1 MKFHSYWNYGK
12 TDCEKPYIGFANHL
26 SSNGRQAPIRP
37 YAAVLLIGP
46 LGRNFGDVGI
56 IP

>member
-1 MKFHSYWNYGK
+1 MKFHSYSNYGK
-12 TDCEKPYIGFANHL
+12 TDREKPYTGFANYL

-37 YAAVLLIGP
+37 YAALLLIEP
-46 LGRNFGDVGI
+46 LERNFGDVGI